1 MRRFSQIQ
9 PSRLLRGSANG
20 AALVGLFALTFG
32 QFPGSTAFGADV
44 PKATSYNVISS
55 DDPIAR
61 SNSEIIV
68 LESGGSIDVKSRAVS
83 VGRVYPPPQLE
94 RISVTSNGT
103 ALKLSKRPKF
113 ETRLGDRYA
122 HLTNNGNYVFY
133 TLDPDLQEFVSSLV
147 NDAQASHV
155 AIVAMNPRT
164 GEILA
169 IAGKSKSVSD
179 VEYHA
184 GFPAASLFKVVTAAA
199 AVEQAGVRPNT
210 MVNFRGGTYTLNE
223 WNYMPDPRKDTRSMS
238 VAEALGRSCNPVFGH
253 LGSRYLNGSI
263 LTRYAHLFGFNRSL
277 DLEAPLPSSRASIPT
292 ADPYELSRTAAGFG
306 DVRISPVHAATLTAG
321 IANGGLMPRPQLID
335 RIVSPDGGT
344 IHDTTPEM
352 IQRIVQPTT
361 ASTLMEMMEHT
372 TTVGTSRKEF
382 MRGTTPT
389 LGSFRVAG
397 KTGTLRGTDP
407 VGLNNWFIGAGPTN
421 NPQLAIA
428 VITVDPR
435 YSSKASHLGRLVF
448 QKYFN
453 LTPVEPPPAPRTYRS
468 SKAKKA
474 KVKYAASKKAPKK
487 ASYAKRSSSKK
498 R

>member
-1 MRRFSQIQ
+1 MRKFGHIQ
-9 PSRLLRGSANG
+9 HSYLTPGTFGELLRR
-20 AALVGLFALTFG
+20 VGLGLGALLLGLLPVPTSAFA
-32 QFPGSTAFGADV
+32 ADS
-44 PKATSYNVISS
+44 PKGGSYNVISA

-61 SNSEIIV
+61 TNSEIIA
-68 LESGGSIDVKSRAVS
+68 LESSGSIDVKSRAVG
-83 VGRVYPPPQLE
+83 VGRVYPPPQLD

-113 ETRLGDRYA
+113 ETRLGDKYA
-122 HLTNNGNYVFY
+122 HLTNNGNYLFY
-133 TLDPDLQEFVSSLV
+133 TLDPELQDFVTSVV

-169 IAGKSKSVSD
+169 IAGKSKTVAD

-184 GFPAASLFKVVTAAA
+184 GFPAASLFKVITAAA
-199 AVEQAGVRPNT
+199 AVEQAGVRPDT
-210 MVNFRGGTYTLNE
+210 VINFRGGTYTLNE
-223 WNYMPDPRKDTRSMS
+223 WNYIPDSRRDRQSMS
-238 VAEALGRSCNPVFGH
+238 VADALGRSCNPVFGH

-277 DLEAPLPSSRASIPT
+277 DLEAPLPASRASIPT
-292 ADPYELSRTAAGFG
+292 DNLYELSRTAAGFG
-306 DVRISPVHAATLTAG
+306 EIRISPVHAATITSA
-321 IANGGLMPRPQLID
+321 IANGGLMPRPQLVD
-335 RIVSPDGGT
+335 RIVSPDGET
-344 IHDTTPEM
+344 IHDTSPDM
-352 IQRIVQPTT
+352 IQRIVQPRT
-361 ASTLMEMMEHT
+361 ADTLMEMMEHT
-372 TTVGTSRKEF
+372 TTIGTSRREF
-382 MRGTTPT
+382 MRGNTPT
-389 LGSFRVAG
+389 LGSFRVSG

-435 YSSKASHLGRLVF
+435 FSSKASHLGRLVF

-453 LTPVEPPPAPRTYRS
+453 LVPVAPVAAQPKTYHS

-474 KVKYAASKKAPKK
+474 MVKYAASKKSYKK
-487 ASYAKRSSSKK
+487 SYSKK
-498 R
+498 KR